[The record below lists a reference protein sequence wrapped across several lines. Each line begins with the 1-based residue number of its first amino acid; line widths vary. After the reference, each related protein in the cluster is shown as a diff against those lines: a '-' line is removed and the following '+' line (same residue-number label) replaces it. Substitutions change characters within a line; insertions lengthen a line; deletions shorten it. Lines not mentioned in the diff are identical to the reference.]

1 MNRHSKAWLSWRYC
15 KQKNYEIKKQQPV
28 WTGHWLSLLSPP
40 CRTLNN
46 NNLTALPRDLFAGL
60 RLRAL
65 RLSDNPFACDCHLS
79 WLSRYLR
86 TASRL
91 APNTK
96 CHSPSQLKGQNVADL
111 HDQDFKCSGKW
122 CWSLAR
128 PLLHSWSSKTDEEH
142 RCSIIAIQC
151 SPFWCL
157 RKFRRLSSLQC
168 NFCCLRCLAEE

>member
-1 MNRHSKAWLSWRYC
+1 MRSPVSTNRLWREWAIWRFC
-15 KQKNYEIKKQQPV
+15 KWKERKPPTQFTDPSNFSYF
-28 WTGHWLSLLSPP
+28 SP
-40 CRTLNN
+40 CSTLNN

-65 RLSDNPFACDCHLS
+65 RLSDNPFGCDCHLS

-122 CWSLAR
+122 SREKWQKGRATKLCWHSSVNCKPLFSIRCVIVECR
-128 PLLHSWSSKTDEEH
+128 PEQGSKV
-142 RCSIIAIQC
+142 QC
-151 SPFWCL
+151 
-157 RKFRRLSSLQC
+157 
-168 NFCCLRCLAEE
+168 